1 MIPKFRSEGPVRVNQ
16 GVGEGRGG
24 VFQGGLGTEKHEHN
38 PRGKSKHS
46 VFRDGKKFSMTE
58 SRELEFGGGKVC
70 HLRRY
75 LGPDHEGP

>member
-1 MIPKFRSEGPVRVNQ
+1 M
-16 GVGEGRGG
+16 GEGRGG

-46 VFRDGKKFSMTE
+46 IFRDGKKFSMTE
-58 SRELEFGGGKVC
+58 SRELEVGGGKVC
-70 HLRRY
+70 CLRRY